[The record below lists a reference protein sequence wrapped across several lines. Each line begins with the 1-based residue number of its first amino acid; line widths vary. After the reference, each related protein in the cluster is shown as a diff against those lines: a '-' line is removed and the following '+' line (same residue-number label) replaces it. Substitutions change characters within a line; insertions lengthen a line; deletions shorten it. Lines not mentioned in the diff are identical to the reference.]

1 MSDLHLPPD
10 HLDEDDDWGLSKSQ
24 LKREAHAAQHLG
36 EILAELDAGTLDQ
49 LPLTERLREALKKL
63 QLMHSHG
70 ARKRQR
76 QYIGKLMRAEDV
88 EAIEAGLRQIDPNSP
103 ENQRL
108 QMQTEAWR
116 DALIQETDAIT
127 RFVDDFPG
135 VDVQHFR
142 QLQRGARAEA
152 EREEHGSATQ
162 ALFQAIRAEIRA
174 NTQAQSQANT
184 PAADDMNESQGSNAE

>member
-36 EILAELDAGTLDQ
+36 EILAELDAGALDQ
-49 LPLTERLREALKKL
+49 LPITERLREALKKL

-127 RFVDDFPG
+127 RFIDDFPG

-152 EREEHGSATQ
+152 EREEHGSAMR

-174 NTQAQSQANT
+174 NTPVNT
-184 PAADDMNESQGSNAE
+184 PAADDMNESQGSNAG

>member
-36 EILAELDAGTLDQ
+36 EILAELDAGALDQ
-49 LPLTERLREALKKL
+49 LPITERLREALKKL

-88 EAIEAGLRQIDPNSP
+88 EAIEAGLRQVDPNSP

-127 RFVDDFPG
+127 RFIDDFPG

-152 EREEHGSATQ
+152 EREEHGSAMR

-174 NTQAQSQANT
+174 NTPANT
-184 PAADDMNESQGSNAE
+184 PAADDMNESQGSNAG